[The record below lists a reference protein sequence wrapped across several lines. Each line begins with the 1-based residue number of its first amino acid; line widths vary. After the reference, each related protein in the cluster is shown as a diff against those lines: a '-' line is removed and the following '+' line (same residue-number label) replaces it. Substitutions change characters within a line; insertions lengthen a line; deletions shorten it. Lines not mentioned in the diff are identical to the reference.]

1 MNNIPMKHPLWRRV
15 SWTGGAILLALA
27 VLATVLPGC
36 RDARGQEGPVEI
48 VYWTGWSGNELEIQ
62 QALVDE
68 FNRKHPEIRVR
79 MLSVFGSYQKVRIAF
94 AGGDTPDLCSAV
106 WSDELAG
113 YAMRGALTP
122 LDDFMEASGRTAD
135 EWMPGAW
142 DMLQYHGHTWGLMS
156 TINSHFIV
164 YNKDAFEREGLSVPK
179 DLDGF
184 DRVNEALMVQ
194 DERGSYKSYGMR
206 PSGLLMWAY
215 VFGGHW
221 FEHETGT
228 VTANHPKNVEALR
241 YLQKFAETH
250 DIRRMEV
257 FESTFGSMET
267 PSGPF
272 FTGKQ
277 KMLYTGSWIGES
289 IRRYAP
295 EGFRYGYFATPPP
308 EGGRPNCSTLGGSVF
323 VIPAASKNKQEAWTF
338 LNWFVSPDVNRRWCD
353 AILNAS
359 PLKAAAESP
368 KMQSDPLLRF
378 SAMIQGGPNAFG
390 PPQMPIWPAYVTA
403 ITRAEDQAVHAGKDP
418 KELLDGVQR
427 QIEREWARAKREAVY

>member
-1 MNNIPMKHPLWRRV
+1 MKYPRWRPV
-15 SWTGGAILLALA
+15 SWAGAAVLLALG

-36 RDARGQEGPVEI
+36 RNARGQEGPVEI

-68 FNRKHPEIRVR
+68 FNREHPKIHVR
-79 MLSVFGSYQKVRIAF
+79 ILSVFGSYQKVRIAF
-94 AGGDTPDLCSAV
+94 AGGDTPDVCSAV

-122 LDDFMEASGRTAD
+122 LDEFYAKSGRSPD
-135 EWMPGAW
+135 EWMPAAW
-142 DMLQYHGHTWGLMS
+142 DMVRYHDRTWGLLS
-156 TINSHFIV
+156 TINANFIV
-164 YNKDAFEREGLSVPK
+164 YNKDAFEREGLTPPK
-179 DLDGF
+179 TLSEF
-184 DRVNEALMVQ
+184 DRINETLMV
-194 DERGSYKSYGMR
+194 RGPGGSYKSYGMR
-206 PSGLLMWAY
+206 PSGLLFWAY

-221 FEHETGT
+221 FEPETGQ

-277 KMLYTGSWIGES
+277 KMYFTGSWIGET
-289 IRRYAP
+289 IKRYAP
-295 EGFRYGYFATPPP
+295 ENFRYGYFPVPPP
-308 EGGRPNCSTLGGSVF
+308 PGGRAECSTVSASVF
-323 VIPAASKNKQEAWTF
+323 VIPSASEHKEEAWTF
-338 LNWFVSPDVNRRWCD
+338 LNWFTSPEVNKRWCMSIRND
-353 AILNAS
+353 S
-359 PLKAAAESP
+359 PLRAVATSP
-368 KMQSDPLLRF
+368 EMQADPLLSM
-378 SAMIQGGPNAFG
+378 SAKIEAGPNAFG

-418 KELLDGVQR
+418 KALLDGVQR